1 MKIKIV
7 LLLAVIL
14 FFQSPVYSETATIKQ
29 KVVGKTIKTVARIA
43 VATTNI
49 EKTKKRLV
57 NKLRL
62 MEDKQFR
69 AQYAEFYELVKDI
82 PRDIKIAYNVTPAM
96 TREQMVENIES
107 LDKKNIY
114 KIISG
119 IPDKTVAELFKEYRR
134 ECHGCPNNKIQ

>member
-14 FFQSPVYSETATIKQ
+14 FFQSPVYAEAATVKQ
-29 KVVGKTIKTVARIA
+29 KVVGKTIKIVARIA

-62 MEDKQFR
+62 MGDKQFR
-69 AQYAEFYELVKDI
+69 TQYAKFYELIKDM
-82 PRDIKIAYNVTPAM
+82 PQDIKIIYKVTPAM
-96 TREQMVENIES
+96 TREQMIENIES
-107 LDKKNIY
+107 VDKKKIY
-114 KIISG
+114 KIINS

-134 ECHGCPNNKIQ
+134 EYHGRPNNKIQ